1 MKSQC
6 RVLNTNIFKQIQFFL
21 PPEALQ
27 NVFSCV
33 FVICVFHKMT
43 AQGAKIWMLN
53 EMRRSWKQTNKFLRE
68 KSHRVLIQPK
78 DSFSDLLERCKTVKI
93 SFISLPYTMT
103 KRRSLEWNASH
114 ECTATARLDFP
125 DFPQIFPPDIFR
137 ARVHFC
143 NRKPH
148 VNKMGAALRTFD
160 FSDFSF
166 F

>member
-1 MKSQC
+1 MSSSKHKHIQANTVFLTSRSPAKCFQL
-6 RVLNTNIFKQIQFFL
+6 RVRDLHFPQDDSSRSEDLNAEWNAAFLKTNKQI
-21 PPEALQ
+21 PVREES
-27 NVFSCV
+27 SC
-33 FVICVFHKMT
+33 
-43 AQGAKIWMLN
+43 
-53 EMRRSWKQTNKFLRE
+53 TN
-68 KSHRVLIQPK
+68 STK

-93 SFISLPYTMT
+93 SFICLPYTMT
-103 KRRSLEWNASH
+103 KSRSLEWNASH

-148 VNKMGAALRTFD
+148 VNKMGAALSTFD